1 MITHIPKLTEGT
13 QNSTWSPIRKNTGHV
28 MRTQTG
34 GSSVSPEAILAR
46 RLVTNI
52 LLLVNM
58 CV

>member
-34 GSSVSPEAILAR
+34 GSSVSPEVILAR